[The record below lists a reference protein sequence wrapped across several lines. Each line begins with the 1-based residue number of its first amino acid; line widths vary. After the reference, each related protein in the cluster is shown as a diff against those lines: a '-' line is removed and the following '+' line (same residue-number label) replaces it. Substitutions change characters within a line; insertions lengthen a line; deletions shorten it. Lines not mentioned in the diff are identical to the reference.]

1 MNLIKKN
8 KLGNYKK
15 KPKDASKPSVITNN
29 IIKNKIYKQ
38 NNGKKINKNILKNI
52 FLPPILNSNAN
63 EKNDDNCTFRS
74 TLKRTIFKKSINFE
88 NLMNKG
94 TVSKSERKKNT
105 INHDIKKVSINF
117 LKTRKT
123 KYFINLN
130 DSDECDCSWGEEYY
144 YSNQ

>member
-1 MNLIKKN
+1 
-8 KLGNYKK
+8 
-15 KPKDASKPSVITNN
+15 
-29 IIKNKIYKQ
+29 
-38 NNGKKINKNILKNI
+38 
-52 FLPPILNSNAN
+52 
-63 EKNDDNCTFRS
+63 
-74 TLKRTIFKKSINFE
+74 
-88 NLMNKG
+88 MNKD

-130 DSDECDCSWGEEYY
+130 DSDEYDCSWGEEYY